1 VIERRSG
8 ADWGDGLGSLR
19 SSPLLRWLGAM
30 STRNAMLM
38 LVAATLLGIVF
49 TLFAGSEPGSMLG
62 LFITVGSVAA
72 ALGVRRGSVYL
83 VFPLPAIA
91 FFVAAVIT
99 GKVKDSSLTS
109 STAGLGAAF
118 LQWTADIFFPMAIAT
133 VLVLIVGGVRWLLSR
148 QLVTGQFP
156 MSADRQAIPRPART
170 SAPAPGPGRPA
181 GVDPWADQPRSDV
194 RAPRPGQDRP
204 DRPGT
209 GPRPGTDVARPG
221 TGPRPG
227 SDGGRPDRTPR
238 EPRTDR
244 DPWGDPRQS
253 AADPRTRDSRDG
265 RPATPGQPR
274 DRAPRPPARDP
285 WTPGPQQPAQP
296 QRPPRPQPPRGPWD
310 QRLTPAPRL
319 SIARRHDHGNS
330 GVPGLPPGYFG
341 RGPGPGTG

>member
-1 VIERRSG
+1 VLEWRSG

-30 STRNAMLM
+30 STRNALLM

-49 TLFAGSEPGSMLG
+49 TLFAGSEPGFMLG

-99 GKVKDSSLTS
+99 GKVKDSSLTA

-133 VLVLIVGGVRWLLSR
+133 ILVLIVGGVRWLLSR

-156 MSADRQAIPRPART
+156 MSAGRQGIPRPART
-170 SAPAPGPGRPA
+170 PAPGPRRPA
-181 GVDPWADQPRSDV
+181 SVDPWADQPPSDV

-227 SDGGRPDRTPR
+227 SD
-238 EPRTDR
+238 
-244 DPWGDPRQS
+244 
-253 AADPRTRDSRDG
+253 PRTRDGRDG

-274 DRAPRPPARDP
+274 DRTPRPPARDP
-285 WTPGPQQPAQP
+285 RAPKPQQPAQP
-296 QRPPRPQPPRGPWD
+296 QRPPKPQRPRGPWD
-310 QRLTPAPRL
+310 QRLISRAEQ
-319 SIARRHDHGNS
+319 
-330 GVPGLPPGYFG
+330 PPPFS
-341 RGPGPGTG
+341 